1 MKPMIFKTTNAHGR
15 NMIYKISFVV
25 AIGTFATIHSTVELV
40 KKQPDELIAYLI
52 TIFLYF
58 FLIYMLIKMP
68 PRWFLDYFTVEL
80 YEDRLVGYNLFG
92 KKGELSFSSI
102 KEIRES
108 EKIYDYGP
116 LIVDEFNN
124 YHRINGGM
132 DYAGFVTDYV
142 IEKCKS
148 NVAIDYKFIN
158 KIKSNPYDWGYTRR
172 MPFDT
177 KYEKGYLEWLEP
189 IVNSQKEMLIQRG
202 ELRGDVLYGDDVKDL
217 AWTKKGR

>member
-1 MKPMIFKTTNAHGR
+1 MKPLIFKTTNAHGR

-25 AIGTFATIHSTVELV
+25 TMAIYGLIYFTIDTV
-40 KKQPDELIAYLI
+40 KKQPEESIPYFIMA
-52 TIFLYF
+52 FLF
-58 FLIYMLIKMP
+58 FSIVYMLLKMP

-92 KKGELSFSSI
+92 KKGELIFSLI

-148 NVAIDYKFIN
+148 YAVIDYKFIN
-158 KIKSNPYDWGYTRR
+158 KIKSNPYDWNYTRS

-177 KYEKGYLEWLEP
+177 KYENGYLEWLEP
-189 IVNSQKEMLIQRG
+189 IVNAQKEMLIQRG
-202 ELRGDVLYGDDVKDL
+202 ELRGDVLYGDDVKKL
-217 AWTKKGR
+217 LWTKKER